1 MSSELP
7 PGDTAGIDPS
17 GRYARQILLPSIGA
31 AGQKALAESSVAIVG
46 CGALGCV
53 SSTLLARAGVG
64 RMRIIDRDFVET
76 SNLQRQVLFDE
87 DDVAAMIPKA
97 AAAAVK
103 LSRANPEIKIDGVV
117 ADLNPDNAVELLGG
131 VSLIV
136 DGTDNFEARFL
147 VNDVSIRHDIP
158 WIYGACLGSYGL
170 TMNILPGETACLS
183 CVMETA
189 PPPGSVPTC
198 DTAGVLGPIV
208 SIVAGIQS
216 AEAIKYLSGNHEAMM
231 RDLVSVDAWS
241 GTFTRVSVP
250 KGGGRRRCATCDGLE
265 FTALAKRGTRSATL
279 CGRDAVQVVPEGRP
293 RLDLKDLAARLSAS
307 LPVKASEFMLRFPV
321 EGLSVS
327 VFADGRAIVSGT
339 RDPAVARGIYAR
351 YVGA

>member
-1 MSSELP
+1 MSRDASMNV
-7 PGDTAGIDPS
+7 DPA
-17 GRYARQILLPSIGA
+17 GRYARQILLPPIGES
-31 AGQKALAESSVAIVG
+31 GQKALAASSVAIVG

-64 RMRIIDRDFVET
+64 RIRIIDRDFVEL

-87 DDVAAMIPKA
+87 DDVKAMTPKA
-97 AAAAVK
+97 IAAAQK
-103 LSRANPEIKIDGVV
+103 LSRVNPDIQIDGVV
-117 ADLNPDNAVELLGG
+117 SDLNPDNAVELLGG
-131 VSLIV
+131 VTLIV
-136 DGTDNFEARFL
+136 DGTDNFETRFL

-158 WIYGACLGSYGL
+158 WIYGACLASYGL
-170 TMNILPGETACLS
+170 TMNILPGETACLR

-208 SIVAGIQS
+208 SIVAGFQS
-216 AEAIKYLSGNHEAMM
+216 AEAIKLLSGNREAMT
-231 RDLVSVDAWS
+231 RDLVSIDAWS

-250 KGGGRRRCATCDGLE
+250 KGGGRRRCATCDGME
-265 FTALAKRGTRSATL
+265 FAALASRGTRSATL
-279 CGRDAVQVVPEGRP
+279 CGRDAVQVTPEGRP
-293 RLDLKDLAARLSAS
+293 AIDLKDLAARLSS
-307 LPVKASEFMLRFPV
+307 SMNVQVSDFMLRFSA

-327 VFADGRAIVSGT
+327 VFTDGRAIVNGT
-339 RDPAVARGIYAR
+339 KDPVVARGVYSR